1 MVVAPRRLLWH
12 RPAPVLRRGRT
23 PTHVRGDESHRSL
36 TETRCTALTRGRTAT
51 PPGSEEAHRPH
62 AETNRTA
69 RTQKQIPPRRDE
81 PHHPHAKTYP
91 PPPHTPTHTH
101 TKMNRTARHNIAPL
115 TMSALVGATTA
126 QRRLSPRC
134 PGKPSRS
141 PGNVPITPFRSPPGS
156 SEFRSPRG
164 EFRSSPGD
172 VPTVPGNVPTLD
184 SHVSSSNPPLHAER
198 CLTTR
203 VTMRPPARTDPSAR
217 RGEPGMC
224 PRGFPRAGPDRR
236 SRTRATARK
245 DPTVG

>member
-1 MVVAPRRLLWH
+1 MAPTRPRSDAGTNPHARARRRITPLTHEQTSHCPHAGTDGNALGQ
-12 RPAPVLRRGRT
+12 RGST
-23 PTHVRGDESHRSL
+23 PPTRGDEPHRPRA
-36 TETRCTALTRGRTAT
+36 ETK
-51 PPGSEEAHRPH
+51 PPPH
-62 AETNRTA
+62 AETSRT
-69 RTQKQIPPRRDE
+69 THTRRHTPLPHTHEDE
-81 PHHPHAKTYP
+81 PH
-91 PPPHTPTHTH
+91 
-101 TKMNRTARHNIAPL
+101 RTAQHRAAHHECPRQRDD
-115 TMSALVGATTA
+115 GATASEPPLSRKTIP
-126 QRRLSPRC
+126 LSP
-134 PGKPSRS
+134 G
-141 PGNVPITPFRSPPGS
+141 TFRSPPG
-156 SEFRSPRG
+156 RVPITPGG

-184 SHVSSSNPPLHAER
+184 SHVSSSTPPLHAER

>member
-1 MVVAPRRLLWH
+1 MDLAPRRLLWH
-12 RPAPVLRRGRT
+12 RPAPVLTRGQT

-36 TETRCTALTRGRTAT
+36 TNKRRTALTRERTAT
-51 PPGSEEAHRPH
+51 PSGSEEAHRPH

-69 RTQKQIPPRRDE
+69 HAQKQSPLPTQRRAAPPTRDDIPPS
-81 PHHPHAKTYP
+81 P
-91 PPPHTPTHTH
+91 TH

-115 TMSALVGATTA
+115 TTSALVSATTA

-134 PGKPSRS
+134 PAKPSRCPRERS
-141 PGNVPITPFRSPPGS
+141 DHPRGEFRSPPG
-156 SEFRSPRG
+156 G

-184 SHVSSSNPPLHAER
+184 SHVSSSTPPLHAER

>member
-1 MVVAPRRLLWH
+1 MAPTRPRSDAGANPHARARRRITPLTYEETLH
-12 RPAPVLRRGRT
+12 FPLAGTDGNALGQRGST
-23 PTHVRGDESHRSL
+23 PPTRGDE
-36 TETRCTALTRGRTAT
+36 
-51 PPGSEEAHRPH
+51 PHRPH
-62 AETNRTA
+62 AEKNPP
-69 RTQKQIPPRRDE
+69 TQRRAAPPTREDI
-81 PHHPHAKTYP
+81 P
-91 PPPHTPTHTH
+91 PPPHTHTHTH

-134 PGKPSRS
+134 LGKPSRS
-141 PGNVPITPFRSPPGS
+141 PRERSDH
-156 SEFRSPRG
+156 PRG

-184 SHVSSSNPPLHAER
+184 SHVSCSNPPLHAER

-203 VTMRPPARTDPSAR
+203 VTMQPPARTDPSAR